1 MQENNCERLL
11 DYLNG
16 QLANEESAE
25 FEKHLATCPSCQE
38 ELKELQQVMEDLPYA
53 SEAVTPPAGMKDR
66 VLDHIFAEKHGTES
80 NSVKTVIPQSTDTSK
95 RLKRRIVMPV
105 LAAALAASLL
115 GNIYLVMNEKETTED
130 DIPEERAIDLDETR
144 KAVDLAASE
153 GYEAQGSAAIVGQGE
168 RGELIIQAANLEA
181 LEGEEAYQV
190 WLLKDGVPSRAGT
203 FLPDTEGKGAV
214 SFSLDG
220 ELQDWDT
227 VAITKEPT
235 PESET
240 PQGDILLSAPL
251 T

>member
-16 QLANEESAE
+16 QLTNEETAE
-25 FEKHLATCPSCQE
+25 FEKHLATCPSCRE
-38 ELKELQQVMEDLPYA
+38 ELEELQQMMEDLPYA

-66 VLDHIFAEKHGTES
+66 VLDHIFSEEHGTES
-80 NSVKTVIPQSTDTSK
+80 NSVKTVIPQSADTSK
-95 RLKRRIVMPV
+95 RQKRRIVMPV

-115 GNIYLVMNEKETTED
+115 GNVYLVMNERENTED
-130 DIPEERAIDLDETR
+130 DIPEERTIDLDETR

-168 RGELIIQAANLEA
+168 RGELIVQAANLEA

-251 T
+251 I